1 MSEWCT
7 IESDPAVFSELVA
20 QIGVKDIEVEEIYSL
35 DSSEQRKEKSYGLI
49 FLFKWRSEVDN
60 RSVLHPSDSPVY
72 FARQIVNNACATQA
86 ILSVLLNID
95 GADLGETLNDFKSF
109 TNEIDSESK
118 GIAIG
123 NSDVLRE
130 AHNSFARPEPFLHEE
145 SRSSSDGA
153 EAYHFIAYVPCHGGV
168 YE

>member
-1 MSEWCT
+1 M
-7 IESDPAVFSELVA
+7 
-20 QIGVKDIEVEEIYSL
+20 
-35 DSSEQRKEKSYGLI
+35 
-49 FLFKWRSEVDN
+49 
-60 RSVLHPSDSPVY
+60 
-72 FARQIVNNACATQA
+72 NNACATQA